1 MREKALEGA
10 YDTRAHELI
19 RNDLELLVRNA
30 MTFNMPKDEA
40 HYRAKILLVVGT
52 RYLDYFKDLLDC
64 SEEYL
69 VNNNLEDVWVSRKK
83 QFYCDLYEHYLEYI
97 LNFRQ

>member
-10 YDTRAHELI
+10 YDRNPYELI
-19 RNDLELLVRNA
+19 RADLELLVKNA

-52 RYLDYFKDLLDC
+52 KYLEFFKEFICC

-69 VNNNLEDVWVSRKK
+69 VNNNL
-83 QFYCDLYEHYLEYI
+83 
-97 LNFRQ
+97 

>member
-10 YDTRAHELI
+10 YDRHPYDLMKA
-19 RNDLELLVRNA
+19 DLELLVKNA

-40 HYRAKILLVVGT
+40 HYRAKILLVVGI
-52 RYLDYFKDLLDC
+52 RYLEFFRELICC

-69 VNNNLEDVWVSRKK
+69 VNNNLEDVYSIRKK
-83 QFYCDLYEHYLEYI
+83 QFYSDLY
-97 LNFRQ
+97 